1 MKNEIGKYVKG
12 TTTIG
17 IVCSDGIV
25 IGADTRAT
33 AGDFIA
39 SSETKKVWKIDNNF
53 GLAIAGLVGDA
64 QELVRIMKAHN
75 EIYKMNENR
84 PMSPRSAASLLS
96 IILQQSK
103 MMPYYVQLIVAGID
117 GGESQVYSLDPLG
130 GVMEESKFTVA
141 GSGTE
146 IAIGYIED
154 TYKKAM
160 TTKDAIRMVVRALSL
175 AAKRVSS
182 TGDGMVIATITKS
195 GYVEYNGK
203 DLDKALVAK

>member
-103 MMPYYVQLIVAGID
+103 MMPYYVQLI
-117 GGESQVYSLDPLG
+117 
-130 GVMEESKFTVA
+130 
-141 GSGTE
+141 
-146 IAIGYIED
+146 
-154 TYKKAM
+154 
-160 TTKDAIRMVVRALSL
+160 LSL
-175 AAKRVSS
+175 
-182 TGDGMVIATITKS
+182 IHI
-195 GYVEYNGK
+195 
-203 DLDKALVAK
+203 

>member
-17 IVCSDGIV
+17 IVCSDGVV

-53 GLAIAGLVGDA
+53 GLTIAGAVGDA

-130 GVMEESKFTVA
+130 GVMEESKFTVT

-203 DLDKALVAK
+203 DLDKVLVAK